1 MEGDLHERVDL
12 PDRLDRGHHGNI
24 VVLWVALMTM
34 LDDPRGASADL
45 PRRYV
50 SWTPIV
56 LGALTAT
63 ALSSILLTFGATIGL
78 GVTSA
83 APTWR
88 DASAA
93 LWLLSGLYLVL
104 QAAISFGV
112 GGYIAGRIP
121 TAVISSNPVET
132 EHHDGLHGLAAWA
145 LAVVLGAV
153 VAVALGSAVLSRSNG
168 NNVTAGRTSAA
179 EPLLS
184 YEIDRMLRAVRRPA
198 NIDLSQ
204 ERAEA
209 GRILL
214 TSSSHSGMSS
224 DDRGYLVQ
232 LVAAT
237 TGAPA
242 AEAEKRVDT
251 AVANSQTAI
260 ARSRRSSVI
269 LAFSV
274 AAALLLG
281 AVISWAAA
289 CAGGR
294 HRDGAPLP
302 HWLGGQGAVPIPGH
316 GL

>member
-1 MEGDLHERVDL
+1 
-12 PDRLDRGHHGNI
+12 
-24 VVLWVALMTM
+24 MTM
-34 LDDPRGASADL
+34 SDDLGAPSPEL
-45 PRRYV
+45 PARYV
-50 SWTPIV
+50 SWSAII

-63 ALSSILLTFGATIGL
+63 ALSSILLTFGATVGL

-88 DASAA
+88 DTSSA
-93 LWLLSGLYLVL
+93 LWLLSGFYLIL

-112 GGYIAGRIP
+112 GGYTAGRVSSG
-121 TAVISSNPVET
+121 VISSNPVET

-145 LAVVLGAV
+145 LAVVLGAII
-153 VAVALGSAVLSRSNG
+153 AAALGSAALTRANG
-168 NNVTAGRTSAA
+168 NAVSAERTSAA

-184 YEIDRMLRAVRRPA
+184 YEIDRMLRAVHRPA
-198 NIDLSQ
+198 NSDISQ
-204 ERAEA
+204 QRAEA

-224 DDRGYLVQ
+224 EDRGYLVQ
-232 LVAAT
+232 LVAAA
-237 TGAPA
+237 TGVGGPD
-242 AEAEKRVDT
+242 AEKRVDS
-251 AVANSQTAI
+251 AIANSQTAI

-281 AVISWAAA
+281 AVMSWAAA

-294 HRDGAPLP
+294 HRDGEPMP
-302 HWLGGQGAVPIPGH
+302 NWLGGQHGLGAVPLRYPPT
-316 GL
+316 

>member
-1 MEGDLHERVDL
+1 
-12 PDRLDRGHHGNI
+12 
-24 VVLWVALMTM
+24 MTM
-34 LDDPRGASADL
+34 LDDSRAVSADV
-45 PRRYV
+45 PTRYV

-78 GVTSA
+78 GVTST

-93 LWLLSGLYLVL
+93 LWLLSGLYLIL

-121 TAVISSNPVET
+121 SGVISSNPIET

-153 VAVALGSAVLSRSNG
+153 VAVALGSAVLTRSNG

-198 NIDLSQ
+198 NVDLSQ

-214 TSSSHSGMSS
+214 TASSHSGMSG

-232 LVAAT
+232 LVATT
-237 TGAPA
+237 TGVPA
-242 AEAEKRVDT
+242 AEAEKRVES
-251 AVANSQTAI
+251 AIANSQTAI

-294 HRDGAPLP
+294 HRDGAPMP
-302 HWLGGQGAVPIPGH
+302 HWLGGQSATPVRSR
-316 GL
+316 GLL